1 MFYLCHLYIKP
12 CLNSNGIRC
21 FLPSLMAIFS
31 KSLLTQ
37 ENNETGLLLEGND
50 LSPALNKGM
59 TWANFQS
66 NGKIF

>member
-1 MFYLCHLYIKP
+1 MGLRRKP
-12 CLNSNGIRC
+12 
-21 FLPSLMAIFS
+21 IFS

-37 ENNETGLLLEGND
+37 ESNETGLLLEGND

-66 NGKIF
+66 VGKIF